1 MSFPVRSALLGLA
14 LGLPTGLACSTNTQ
28 VELETYAEEAAE
40 DYGCIV
46 GDLHCECLPGNLCD
60 GGLTCVDGQ
69 CKCVEGA
76 CKEEPPVTT
85 SESDSGTSGETATDS
100 SGTDSGTTDP
110 TTDTGTTDPTTESTT
125 ESTSDSST
133 TDPTTDSTSS
143 DTTTTDGST
152 T

>member
-1 MSFPVRSALLGLA
+1 MVFPARSALLGLA
-14 LGLPTGLACSTNTQ
+14 LGLVTGLACSTNTQ

-46 GDLHCECLPGNLCD
+46 GDLNCECLPGNLCD

-76 CKEEPPVTT
+76 CKEEPPVTSSS

-100 SGTDSGTTDP
+100 TSDSGTTDP
-110 TTDTGTTDPTTESTT
+110 TTDTTST
-125 ESTSDSST
+125 DSST

-143 DTTTTDGST
+143 DSTSSDTGSSSDTTSSDGST